1 MSEMEI
7 GSGYFLSFSALAQ
20 QIRTV
25 KRKRKATRFVVWDRS
40 ILSSEKSSFRLQF
53 MKSATVGLKFAIMF
67 DTKTQCVSGL
77 QIRNFSLG
85 SHFKSVFLFLLLF
98 LWLFLLHNY
107 SFFFSY
113 FYTLFPFPFLFRF
126 RFLFSFFSLIFRTY
140 SIRIKSKLK

>member
-1 MSEMEI
+1 MEI

-25 KRKRKATRFVVWDRS
+25 KRKRKATRFDRS

-53 MKSATVGLKFAIMF
+53 MKSATVGLKFATMF

-98 LWLFLLHNY
+98 L
-107 SFFFSY
+107 
-113 FYTLFPFPFLFRF
+113 
-126 RFLFSFFSLIFRTY
+126 
-140 SIRIKSKLK
+140 